1 MIGKQVKG
9 KSFRG
14 VLNYLHDR
22 EHSRIIGGNMAGDT
36 PRVMSAEFAVA
47 RRLNPQL
54 EKAVYHSSLSLPKDE
69 HLDDETWNA
78 IASEYLAGMEFVGS
92 QYVVYRHSDRD
103 HDHVHIVASRIR
115 ITDGTTVSD
124 SWDYVRSEQLIREL
138 EQEYELTPTVSSNQK
153 LDRGKTSGEMKL
165 IERTGT
171 ESVREKLQQ
180 IIDRETE
187 KAIAM
192 PKLIDRLKDRGV
204 DAKVTVTRT
213 GKIKGISYRLDGVA
227 TSGTHLGKAYTFG
240 GLQKY
245 KRVSYDD
252 SKDRSELIKASERK
266 PITAAEIEPEK
277 QLELNSQPT
286 QQSQQ
291 YSEPNQT
298 VEQKEELVR
307 ALVKQK
313 KNQRQINQRLRTV
326 SGRLAVL
333 TDKNKISVYAI
344 EFGSER
350 SQQEKLTVRQ
360 TETGVKIL
368 KDELND
374 NQRKKLLQVLKS
386 VEQHSS
392 RKKDNNANQNLI
404 QLKDNGGIP
413 KPKQEQSKGYG
424 RRR

>member
-69 HLDDETWNA
+69 HLDDETWNQ
-78 IASEYLAGMEFVGS
+78 IASDYLEGMEFVGS

-103 HDHVHIVASRIR
+103 HDHIHIVASRIR
-115 ITDGTTVSD
+115 ITDGTTVND

-138 EQEYELTPTVSSNQK
+138 EQEYELTPTASSNQK
-153 LDRGKTSGEMKL
+153 LDRGQTSGEMKL
-165 IERTGT
+165 IERTGAR
-171 ESVREKLQQ
+171 SVREKLQQ

-187 KAIAM
+187 KVVAM
-192 PKLIDRLKDRGV
+192 PELVNRLKDKGV
-204 DAKVTVTRT
+204 DAKITVTRT
-213 GKIKGISYRLDGVA
+213 GKIRGISYQLDGVA

-252 SKDRSELIKASERK
+252 SKEREKLIKASERK
-266 PITAAEIEPEK
+266 PLSAAEIEPEK
-277 QLELNSQPT
+277 QLEINSQQT
-286 QQSQQ
+286 EQSQQ

-298 VEQKEELVR
+298 VKQKDELAL
-307 ALVKQK
+307 ALVKQR

-326 SGRLAVL
+326 AVRLAVL
-333 TDKNKISVYAI
+333 TNKDTISVYAI

-360 TETGVKIL
+360 TETGLKVL
-368 KDELND
+368 KDELD
-374 NQRKKLLQVLKS
+374 EKERRKLLQVLKS

-392 RKKDNNANQNLI
+392 RKKDNNVNQNLI
-404 QLKDNGGIP
+404 QLKDNGGVP
-413 KPKQEQSKGYG
+413 EQGQSKGSG